1 MKADFVFGL
10 TTRIEFGNG
19 KLAMIG
25 RFAKELGANK
35 AVIITDRGLSSTDI
49 LKKLL
54 SSLEESG
61 VEYRIYDKVREN
73 PRDVDAQSAYEEFKN
88 NPPDVVIGFGGGSSM
103 DLAKAVAALFTNGG
117 DIYKI
122 INPNKLTDDPLPV
135 ICIPTTSGTG
145 SEVTSF
151 AVLTLEEEQRK
162 SSVFDDRI
170 RPNIAINDPM
180 VLKSVPPA
188 IAAATGMDALTHA
201 IEAYTCTISNPLS
214 DAMALEAIRYIAGS
228 IYEFVYERTDESC
241 RAMMAGSLMAGI
253 GFGFSDIAGV
263 HCMAEALGGVYDTP
277 HGVANS
283 IFLPVVFEH
292 NIEADVRRHR
302 DVAVALGIEAF
313 GKSELETAM
322 EGAAWIREMSKKLKI
337 KTLKEIDNVTP
348 ECFEA
353 LADKCMKNVSL
364 NSNARKLTKEDF
376 MSLFNKAY
384 EYEV

>member
-19 KLAMIG
+19 KLAMAG
-25 RFAKELGANK
+25 RFAKELGADK

-61 VEYRIYDKVREN
+61 VECHIYDKVREN

-88 NPPDVVIGFGGGSSM
+88 SPPDVVIGFGGGSSM

-117 DIYKI
+117 DIHKI

-170 RPNIAINDPM
+170 RPNIAINDPL

-241 RAMMAGSLMAGI
+241 REMMAGSLMAGI

-376 MSLFNKAY
+376 VSLFNKAY

>member
-19 KLAMIG
+19 KLSMTG

-117 DIYKI
+117 DIHKI

>member
-19 KLAMIG
+19 KLAMVG
-25 RFAKELGANK
+25 RFAKELGADK

-61 VEYRIYDKVREN
+61 VECHIYDKVREN

-88 NPPDVVIGFGGGSSM
+88 SPPDVVIGFGGGSSM

-117 DIYKI
+117 DIHKI

-170 RPNIAINDPM
+170 RPNIAINDPL

-376 MSLFNKAY
+376 VSLFNKAY

>member
-19 KLAMIG
+19 KLAMAG
-25 RFAKELGANK
+25 RFAKELGADK

-61 VEYRIYDKVREN
+61 VECHIYDKVREN

-88 NPPDVVIGFGGGSSM
+88 SPPDVVIGFGGGSSM

-117 DIYKI
+117 DIHKI

-170 RPNIAINDPM
+170 RPNIAINDPL

-188 IAAATGMDALTHA
+188 IAAATGIDALTHA

-376 MSLFNKAY
+376 VSLFNKAY